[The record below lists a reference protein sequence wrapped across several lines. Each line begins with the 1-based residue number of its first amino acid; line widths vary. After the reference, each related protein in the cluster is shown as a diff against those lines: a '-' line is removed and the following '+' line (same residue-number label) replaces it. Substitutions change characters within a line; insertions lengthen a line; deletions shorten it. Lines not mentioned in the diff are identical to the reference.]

1 MKRTTE
7 RKIVNMAEF
16 GENLKRVREEKGITQ
31 QTLADYLYVTRQ
43 AVSRWE
49 GGSRYPD
56 IMTAKKM
63 AQYLEV
69 TLDELLSDDDM
80 KLYTERSSI
89 LESQVSKK
97 IQLILLTIACMSAFL
112 CSVLDVS
119 NYFIDDYV
127 SYENKG
133 EMIKSILF
141 TIILAYG
148 IWGAIQDKLTPKI
161 MAMVSSVFFGTAI
174 ITGVYCM
181 CFPIDESIGFLI
193 IFMGLT
199 LFNLAFLGV
208 TVRFF
213 LSKRSVSPIPIYV
226 FVILNIVMG
235 MFSFVLNQTREWSRE
250 VARDMFVISFFSQLQ
265 TISFLVLLMYMAHTL
280 HNKRKR
286 AER

>member
-1 MKRTTE
+1 
-7 RKIVNMAEF
+7 MAEF

-80 KLYTERSSI
+80 KLYAERSSI
-89 LESQVSKK
+89 MESQVSKRV
-97 IQLILLTIACMSAFL
+97 QLILLTIACMSAFL
-112 CSVLDVS
+112 CSVLYIS
-119 NYFIDDYV
+119 NYFIHDYV
-127 SYENKG
+127 SYESKG

-141 TIILAYG
+141 TIILGYG
-148 IWGAIQDKLTPKI
+148 IWGAIHDKLTPKI
-161 MAMVSSVFFGTAI
+161 MSMVSIVFLGTAI
-174 ITGVYCM
+174 LTGIYCI
-181 CFPIDESIGFLI
+181 CFPVDEDNALKI
-193 IFMGLT
+193 IFLGLT
-199 LFNLAFLGV
+199 GFNILFMGI
-208 TVRFF
+208 TVWFF
-213 LSKRSVSPIPIYV
+213 SSKKSVSPIPLYV
-226 FVILNIVMG
+226 CTVLNMIMG
-235 MFSFVLNQTREWSRE
+235 AISFVLNMSREWPSE
-250 VARDMFVISFFSQLQ
+250 VVRDMFVSHFSGQLQGMSFF
-265 TISFLVLLMYMAHTL
+265 VLLMYMAHTL